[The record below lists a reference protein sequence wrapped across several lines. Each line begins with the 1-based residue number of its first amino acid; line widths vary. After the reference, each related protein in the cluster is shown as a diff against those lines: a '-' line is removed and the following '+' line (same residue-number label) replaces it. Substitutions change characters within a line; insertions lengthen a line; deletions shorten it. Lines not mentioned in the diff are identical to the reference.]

1 MPAIHYNALS
11 EYLNGLRDPENG
23 RVAPV
28 YLIYGEESLY
38 KRALKGLLAVLIPD
52 SDQSLN
58 YDRIEG
64 GSENIQEAILRINTF
79 SLLPGKKVVA
89 ICDAQIFYTQQD
101 ETGLLKKAKQA
112 FDNNDIGAAA
122 KYLLSIL
129 SLLNLSFEDIRKGS
143 RSKTLRLDENGLD
156 NDKWVEE
163 TVNYCVEN
171 DLSVPPAADT
181 AGLLEKTIQT
191 GFPKGNHLIITT
203 DRVDKRRKLYQ
214 RIRNSGMIIDCSVP
228 KGDRM
233 ADRAAQEAVLK
244 KRMKEILTEGGK
256 RMDKGAYT
264 ALNEMTGFD
273 LRTFSS
279 NLEKL
284 VNYVGDRKEITAND
298 VQAVL
303 KRTKKDPIY
312 EFTNAVT
319 DKNIE
324 KAFFYMESL
333 LSGGDI
339 DHPLQ
344 LLAAMLKQFRRLLMI
359 KDFVESAYGSDWHGG
374 NSFGHFKT
382 RVMPA
387 MQAFDKVLLNQ
398 LEDWEGRVSGHGKI
412 SPESEKAKSS
422 EKKKPKKSK
431 LTTDLGI
438 VKNPN
443 NPYPVY
449 QMLKKSERFTKQE
462 LLAALNHLSETD
474 LRIKSLGQ
482 NPKIV
487 LEDLLFRIFGT
498 V

>member
-1 MPAIHYNALS
+1 MPEIQYNALS
-11 EYLNGLRDPENG
+11 EYLNGLKDPKNG

-38 KRALKGLLAVLIPD
+38 KTALNGLLAVLIPD

-58 YDRIEG
+58 YDRIDG
-64 GSENIQEAILRINTF
+64 TNENIQEAILRINTF
-79 SLLPGKKVVA
+79 SLLPGKKVVV
-89 ICDAQIFYTQQD
+89 ICDAQIFYTRQD

-112 FDNNDIGAAA
+112 YDTNDIEKSA
-122 KYLLSIL
+122 KYLLNIL
-129 SLLNLSFEDIRKGS
+129 GLLNLSFEDIRKGDKY
-143 RSKTLRLDENGLD
+143 KTLRLDANRLD
-156 NDKWVEE
+156 DDRWVEE
-163 TVNYCVEN
+163 TVNYCEEKG
-171 DLSVPPAADT
+171 LSIPPAEDT
-181 AGLLEKTIQT
+181 AGLLERTIET

-203 DRVDKRRKLYQ
+203 DRVDKRRKLFQ
-214 RIRNSGMIIDCSVP
+214 SIRNSGMIIDCSVP
-228 KGDRM
+228 KGGRM

-244 KRMKEILTEGGK
+244 GRMKEILTEGGK
-256 RMDKGAYT
+256 RMDKAAYT

-284 VNYVGDRKEITAND
+284 VNYVGSRKEITIND

-303 KRTKKDPIY
+303 KRTKKDPVY

-324 KAFFYMESL
+324 KAFFYMDSL

-344 LLAAMLKQFRRLLMI
+344 LLAAVLKQFRHLLLI
-359 KDFVESAYGSDWHGG
+359 KDFVESSYGSDWHAGD
-374 NSFGHFKT
+374 SFGHFKT

-387 MQAFDKVLLNQ
+387 IQAFDKGLLNQ
-398 LEDWEGRVSGHGKI
+398 LEDWENRVSDHGKMK
-412 SPESEKAKSS
+412 PKEEKATHA
-422 EKKKPKKSK
+422 EKKKSKKGK
-431 LTTDLGI
+431 WITDLVI

-462 LLAALNHLSETD
+462 LLAVLNHLSEAD
-474 LRIKSLGQ
+474 LRLKSTGQ
-482 NPKIV
+482 NPKMV
-487 LEDLLFRIFGT
+487 LEDMIFRICGK